1 MIKINQLAGMNIHY
15 LFYSLK
21 EFFAYQQKIGISSVE
36 LWGGAPH
43 FFIDAFTGSV
53 AKFPIS
59 SFLGVKQL

>member
-21 EFFAYQQKIGISSVE
+21 EFFFAYQQKIGISSVE

-53 AKFPIS
+53 AKF
-59 SFLGVKQL
+59 

>member
-43 FFIDAFTGSV
+43 FFFFFFTGSV
-53 AKFPIS
+53 AKF
-59 SFLGVKQL
+59 

>member
-43 FFIDAFTGSV
+43 FFIDASTGSV
-53 AKFPIS
+53 AKF
-59 SFLGVKQL
+59 

>member
-36 LWGGAPH
+36 LWEVLRI
-43 FFIDAFTGSV
+43 FS
-53 AKFPIS
+53 
-59 SFLGVKQL
+59 

>member
-21 EFFAYQQKIGISSVE
+21 RIFAYQQKIGISSVE
-36 LWGGAPH
+36 LWECSA

-53 AKFPIS
+53 AKF
-59 SFLGVKQL
+59 

>member
-21 EFFAYQQKIGISSVE
+21 EFFFAYQQKIGISSVE

-43 FFIDAFTGSV
+43 FFFIDAFTGSV
-53 AKFPIS
+53 AKF
-59 SFLGVKQL
+59 

>member
-36 LWGGAPH
+36 LWEVLRIFH
-43 FFIDAFTGSV
+43 RCFYWFCCKVLNLLSDKV
-53 AKFPIS
+53 E
-59 SFLGVKQL
+59 